1 MNSSN
6 RSVLRP
12 WMYWLLR
19 FAGTFNFLAGFC
31 MLVFYHEGY
40 KMVGVPKPALVLP
53 IQLTGILVVLFGVG
67 YHLSASDPLRNRNV
81 LALGMWS
88 KLLCSLWALIYV
100 FNGALPWWFI
110 LVLLGADIAYVP
122 LFVIILRQI
131 DRIAKIPA

>member
-1 MNSSN
+1 
-6 RSVLRP
+6 
-12 WMYWLLR
+12 MYWLLR